1 MYMLMISSKQVRGI
15 SYQRSEIMVEWIKLG
30 DVASYYRG
38 VTYNKKQEVSL
49 NSGGTKILRANN
61 ITLETNSLNYDD
73 IKEIDSSVKI
83 RDDQWLYPKDILI
96 CAGSGSKEHIGKVS
110 FIKESIGYAYGGF
123 MGKIVTKP
131 ILNSKYLFHILCGSL
146 FKDYLKTALNST
158 TINNLNSEIINNFQI
173 PMPTLSE
180 QERIVGILDTF
191 TSSIDNLKQQIAQ
204 RRKQYEYY
212 RCCLFS
218 TEKWPE
224 NKIGELTKI
233 FSCPRVFKDQWQ
245 DSGVPFWRS
254 SDIMSYHNGVIN
266 PRGEVYISQSL
277 YEELSS
283 KSDKIKEG
291 DILVTGGGSIGIPYL
306 KKDNSPLFVK
316 DADLI
321 CIQKCTSIIPKYL
334 YHYFLSTDF
343 KMYLKRITHDATIAH
358 YTINQIKDTPILLPP
373 LSEQQRIV
381 SILDTFEASIRNLEA
396 QLSQREKQYEY
407 YRNKL
412 LTFE

>member
-1 MYMLMISSKQVRGI
+1 
-15 SYQRSEIMVEWIKLG
+15 MVEWKNFVSVS
-30 DVASYYRG
+30 DVLYGYPFES
-38 VTYNKKQEVSL
+38 SL
-49 NSGGTKILRANN
+49 FSEDSNN
-61 ITLETNSLNYDD
+61 IPL
-73 IKEIDSSVKI
+73 IRI
-83 RDDQWLYPKDILI
+83 RDVKPAKASTYYSGQIIEDYRIRKGDILVGMDGEFNLGRWNDRDGLLNQRVLKMKGKDGI
-96 CAGSGSKEHIGKVS
+96 CLDG
-110 FIKESIGYAYGGF
+110 
-123 MGKIVTKP
+123 
-131 ILNSKYLFHILCGSL
+131 YLFHYMGPVFKKIEKETAGGSVKHL
-146 FKDYLKTALNST
+146 SAKAINQITIPVPSLN
-158 TINNLNSEIINNFQI
+158 
-173 PMPTLSE
+173 E
-180 QERIVGILDTF
+180 QEVIVDILDTF

-218 TEKWPE
+218 TEKWDE
-224 NKIGELTKI
+224 IKIGELTKV

-266 PRGEVYISQSL
+266 PRGEVFISQSL
-277 YEELSS
+277 YDELSS

-306 KKDNSPLFVK
+306 KRDNNPLFVK

-321 CIQKCTSIIPKYL
+321 CIQKCSSIVPKYL

-343 KMYLKRITHDATIAH
+343 KLYLKKITHDATIAH
-358 YTINQIKDTPILLPP
+358 YTINQIKDTPIPLPP
-373 LSEQQRIV
+373 ISEQQRIV
-381 SILDTFEASIRNLEA
+381 DILDKFETSIQNLEA

>member
-1 MYMLMISSKQVRGI
+1 
-15 SYQRSEIMVEWIKLG
+15 MVEWKKLG
-30 DVASYYRG
+30 EVCTFNRGRTITAKDSVDGSIPVIAGGQTPSYYH
-38 VTYNKKQEVSL
+38 NE
-49 NSGGTKILRANN
+49 ANRDGES
-61 ITLETNSLNYDD
+61 IT
-73 IKEIDSSVKI
+73 V
-83 RDDQWLYPKDILI
+83 
-96 CAGSGSKEHIGKVS
+96 AGSGAYAGFISYWNQPIFVS
-110 FIKESIGYAYGGF
+110 DAFTVDPTALLKH
-123 MGKIVTKP
+123 
-131 ILNSKYLFHILCGSL
+131 KYLFHWLKHNQAKVFATQKGAGVPHVHG
-146 FKDYLKTALNST
+146 KDIA
-158 TINNLNSEIINNFQI
+158 NFLI
-173 PMPTLSE
+173 PIPSLSE
-180 QERIVGILDTF
+180 QNRIVGILDTF
-191 TSSIDNLKQQIAQ
+191 TASIDNLKEQIAQ

-218 TEKWPE
+218 AGKWLE
-224 NKIGELTKI
+224 HRIGELTKV

-245 DSGVPFWRS
+245 KSGVPFWRS

-283 KSDKIKEG
+283 KTDKIKEG

-321 CIQKCTSIIPKYL
+321 CIQKCSSIIPKYL

-343 KMYLKRITHDATIAH
+343 KLYLKKITHDATIAH
-358 YTINQIKDTPILLPP
+358 YTINQIKDTPIPLPT

-381 SILDTFEASIRNLEA
+381 SILDTFEASIQNLEA